1 MPPFF
6 IGDKIMSLNKDG
18 FEAGKPVSLEDILRA
33 ERKSRRAAIEA
44 AAEPA
49 PAPAPAEP
57 KTTRKTRKSTDK
69 LSTESGEGSP
79 SKS

>member
-1 MPPFF
+1 
-6 IGDKIMSLNKDG
+6 MSLNKDG

-33 ERKSRRAAIEA
+33 ERKNRRAAIEA
-44 AAEPA
+44 AAE